1 MKTNLIVHETLPTT
15 MLEARAKAQAGH
27 PEGTT
32 ILARAQTSGR
42 GRHGRSWI
50 AERDTG
56 VWMTTILRPPP
67 ERGASFAELSLV
79 AGIAVCKSV
88 QAMGV
93 AAARLKWPNDV
104 LVGDKKLAGILLES
118 DGNVVL
124 VGIGLNL
131 ARAAG
136 RTLPAEVAAVYT
148 GLLDHVATP
157 PWEGV
162 AKPNAGEVEPDASL
176 AVPAQGATEPG
187 EAAVV
192 YAGKALMNALATWYD
207 RWKAH
212 GFSKLTDVYAGLDA
226 LKDSDVRV
234 AATDG
239 TQVEGKARGVNAEGL
254 LRVETPRGIT
264 EVRAGEVERV
274 RR

>member
-1 MKTNLIVHETLPTT
+1 MKPSLIVHTTLPTT
-15 MLEARAKAQAGH
+15 MLEAKAKAHAGA

-42 GRHGRSWI
+42 GRHGRTWV
-50 AERDTG
+50 AEPDTG
-56 VWMTTILRPPP
+56 VWMTMILRPPA
-67 ERGASFAELSLV
+67 ERIATFAELSLV

-88 QAMGV
+88 QAMGA

-104 LVGDKKLAGILLES
+104 LIGDRKLAGILLES
-118 DGNVVL
+118 DGATVF

-131 ARAAG
+131 TRAAERSLHPEIAG
-136 RTLPAEVAAVYT
+136 IYA
-148 GLLDHVATP
+148 GLLDHVAKP
-157 PWEGV
+157 PWE
-162 AKPNAGEVEPDASL
+162 
-176 AVPAQGATEPG
+176 GATEPG
-187 EAAVV
+187 ELPVV
-192 YAGKALMNALATWYD
+192 YTSKVLMNELATWYD

-212 GFSKLTDVYAGLDA
+212 GFSKLTDIYADLDA

-239 TQVEGKARGVNAEGL
+239 TQLEGKARGVNARGEL
-254 LRVETPRGIT
+254 CVETNRGIT